1 MVSRI
6 NHLTNA
12 TGAER
17 RQQLVL
23 VAYRLIAEKGFEG
36 LRTRDVADQVGI
48 NHATLHYHFPTKEDL
63 IKGVVDYLI
72 QKFSS
77 PHMGSATGDRSAM
90 ELVRGE
96 FAEVRQFHK
105 EPGMLVVLEE
115 LSLRALRDQTIAKLL
130 DDMEKGWRSYL
141 IETLQRGVQQ
151 GAFRPDLD
159 VDLAASVIMTV
170 IKGIRADAMTKSQHR
185 IARITAALQMH
196 MERWLVGDK

>member
-77 PHMGSATGDRSAM
+77 PIWVPQLAVVPRWNWYVANTQRFINLTKARKCSVIWEGFVS
-90 ELVRGE
+90 
-96 FAEVRQFHK
+96 
-105 EPGMLVVLEE
+105 LVVV
-115 LSLRALRDQTIAKLL
+115 ALNNS
-130 DDMEKGWRSYL
+130 E
-141 IETLQRGVQQ
+141 
-151 GAFRPDLD
+151 
-159 VDLAASVIMTV
+159 AA
-170 IKGIRADAMTKSQHR
+170 G
-185 IARITAALQMH
+185 
-196 MERWLVGDK
+196 